1 MFNSFLSLL
10 LKTGCPKSTCR
21 LERVLRLQTC
31 ENRITGNP
39 LISFLILI
47 PDLCS
52 VTIRECTFGMDSF
65 QSPDEGFPPG
75 KALNLRRR
83 KYVIGVSG
91 TSRMPDAVE
100 WYKNVF
106 DGYVL

>member
-1 MFNSFLSLL
+1 M
-10 LKTGCPKSTCR
+10 GCPKSTCR
-21 LERVLRLQTC
+21 LERVFRLQTC

-52 VTIRECTFGMDSF
+52 VTIRECTFGMDSL
-65 QSPDEGFPPG
+65 QSSDEGFTGPWGTHSISDGEICDRSEWYGEECPMQ
-75 KALNLRRR
+75 L
-83 KYVIGVSG
+83 SG
-91 TSRMPDAVE
+91 T
-100 WYKNVF
+100 KVF

>member
-1 MFNSFLSLL
+1 M
-10 LKTGCPKSTCR
+10 GCPKSTCR
-21 LERVLRLQTC
+21 LERFLRLQTC

-52 VTIRECTFGMDSF
+52 VTIRECTFGMDSPPF
-65 QSPDEGFPPG
+65 SDEGFPG
-75 KALNLRRR
+75 ERTQSQTE

-91 TSRMPDAVE
+91 TGKECPMQLSGT
-100 WYKNVF
+100 KVF